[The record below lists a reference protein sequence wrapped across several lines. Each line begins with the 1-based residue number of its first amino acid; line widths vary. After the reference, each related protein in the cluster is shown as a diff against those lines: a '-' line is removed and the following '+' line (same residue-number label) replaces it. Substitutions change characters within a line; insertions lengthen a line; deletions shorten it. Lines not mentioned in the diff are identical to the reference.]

1 MIDIIFDVILVELM
15 FLLAILIIYWLMKTY
30 SIFKGCN
37 CDEKVCCSNK
47 DKYSRL
53 CKAIDDY
60 NRSKED

>member
-37 CDEKVCCSNK
+37 CDEKACCNN

-60 NRSKED
+60 NKSKED